1 MLSSIACSQQS
12 RIDRRATGFPF
23 CWGEWHVLALAATNP
38 KAASVPALRPGW
50 QALPRRGEGAGY
62 FRSPRPVSHWRRTR
76 LLRAQARSALQA
88 SRPGAAWQPPPPV
101 SAQPRVQLLPTPERP
116 VAALPLR
123 PEPRCSSVAAC
134 FQINYFRPG
143 PPPAPAFRPWQAL
156 SEAAETVGEAA
167 PSLAA
172 VE

>member
-38 KAASVPALRPGW
+38 KAAPVSALRPGW

-88 SRPGAAWQPPPPV
+88 SRQGAAWQQPPV
-101 SAQPRVQLLPTPERP
+101 SAQRRVRLLPTPERP
-116 VAALPLR
+116 VSALWLR
-123 PEPRCSSVAAC
+123 PEPRWVAAC

>member
-38 KAASVPALRPGW
+38 KAAPVSALRPVW

-101 SAQPRVQLLPTPERP
+101 SAQPRGEVLATPGRP
-116 VAALPLR
+116 VAAVPLR
-123 PEPRCSSVAAC
+123 PEPRGSSVGAG
-134 FQINYFRPG
+134 FTVNLFWPG
-143 PPPAPAFRPWQAL
+143 PP
-156 SEAAETVGEAA
+156 AA
-167 PSLAA
+167 P
-172 VE
+172 